1 MILWTLLIFVATTS
15 AQFDGLGEYLCG
27 YYDGDEDIC
36 PAPGTPKEYGPICMT
51 VCRSCDDDF
60 VKDYVNNLVSGNPDP
75 PTGEKA
81 NVSSPLSYGNNEP
94 IQDYPKCDY
103 GVGYTT
109 IFKERLK
116 FAGELNFIEFY
127 VGSTCRLSSQNGIE
141 IGIFREH
148 DQGTQG
154 ICSYELVTTVTLSKA
169 KINSLLGG
177 RTSGLVHYTLE
188 PSERIKLE
196 FLQNDH
202 LGVRQIGTGL
212 IAFNSVT
219 KDTMCMDNVGSL
231 SPGATY
237 LVTTPEK
244 RSKRLYS
251 LRFGYMPW

>member
-1 MILWTLLIFVATTS
+1 MLYDHRIICYMLYDHPIIWNTASKECVKEIILHFWSQVFINLHVTVVKYAETNTQLNIECHSEWKRTREFPA
-15 AQFDGLGEYLCG
+15 
-27 YYDGDEDIC
+27 YYGHV
-36 PAPGTPKEYGPICMT
+36 PAY
-51 VCRSCDDDF
+51 
-60 VKDYVNNLVSGNPDP
+60 YN
-75 PTGEKA
+75 
-81 NVSSPLSYGNNEP
+81 SSTYFP
-94 IQDYPKCDY
+94 
-103 GVGYTT
+103 
-109 IFKERLK
+109 
-116 FAGELNFIEFY
+116 
-127 VGSTCRLSSQNGIE
+127 SQ
-141 IGIFREH
+141 
-148 DQGTQG
+148 
-154 ICSYELVTTVTLSKA
+154 
-169 KINSLLGG
+169 
-177 RTSGLVHYTLE
+177 YTLE